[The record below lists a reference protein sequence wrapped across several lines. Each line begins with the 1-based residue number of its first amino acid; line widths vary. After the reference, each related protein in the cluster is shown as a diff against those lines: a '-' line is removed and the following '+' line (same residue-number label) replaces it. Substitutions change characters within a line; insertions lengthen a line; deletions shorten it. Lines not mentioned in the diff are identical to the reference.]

1 MPCRHVTASGMLDAT
16 DTIVALSSGSLPAGI
31 AVLRISGPAA
41 FGVLSRHVATMPEPR
56 RAALRTIRN
65 SDGEIMDKGLVILFP
80 GPRSATGEDLA
91 ELHLHGGKAVVA
103 VCLEALTAHP
113 KVRLADAGE
122 FTRRAFVNGRMDL
135 TEAEGLA
142 DLLAAETEFQRRLA
156 IAQTGGAMRRACEGW
171 MRRLTHARAM
181 MEADFDF
188 SDEDD
193 VADDVAAGVSREII
207 ALRQELADAMTNA
220 RRGEILKD
228 GYKVAIVGAP
238 NAGKSSLINCL
249 ADRDVAIVS
258 DIPGT
263 TRDRIEVTLDLGGL
277 AIRLIDTAG
286 LRETDD
292 PIEQLGIDRALDA
305 ARQADLVLH
314 LCPVGE
320 TPEPFDAG
328 TGDTPVWI
336 VTTKADIGHGD
347 VTGLAISVH
356 SGTGIDLLIDR
367 VRAQAGAAAGNPD
380 DGIPTRT
387 RHRDAIGAAL
397 AILDEFDLERLPPEV
412 AAELLRMAS
421 DALGRI
427 VGKRGVE
434 DLLDVIF
441 SQFCIGK

>member
-1 MPCRHVTASGMLDAT
+1 MPRRHATASRMLDAT

-31 AVLRISGPAA
+31 AVLRISGPKAIAA
-41 FGVLSRHVATMPEPR
+41 VNRHVTRLPEPR
-56 RAALRTIRN
+56 HAGLRTIRDV
-65 SDGEIMDKGLVILFP
+65 DGAIVDRGLVILFP
-80 GPRSATGEDLA
+80 GPDSVTGEDLV

-103 VCLEALTAHP
+103 ACLEALTGHP
-113 KVRLADAGE
+113 GVRLAEAGE

-156 IAQTGGAMRRACEGW
+156 IAQTGGAMRQACEGW
-171 MRRLTHARAM
+171 MRRLTHIRAM
-181 MEADFDF
+181 LEADFDF

-207 ALRQELADAMTNA
+207 ALRAELQAALADA

-228 GYKVAIVGAP
+228 GFKVAIVGAP
-238 NAGKSSLINCL
+238 NAGKSSLLNCL
-249 ADRDVAIVS
+249 AERDVAIVS

-263 TRDRIEVTLDLGGL
+263 TRDRIEVTLDLRGL
-277 AIRLIDTAG
+277 AVRLIDTAG
-286 LRETDD
+286 LRETAD
-292 PIEQLGIDRALDA
+292 PIERLGIERAIDA

-320 TPEPFDAG
+320 TVDTFDAG
-328 TGDTPVWI
+328 SDGPPTWI
-336 VTTKADIGHGD
+336 VTTKADMS
-347 VTGLAISVH
+347 TEALSGLAVSVR
-356 SGTGIDLLIDR
+356 SGAGIDRLVER
-367 VRAQAGAAAGNPD
+367 VRGLASEAAGSPEG
-380 DGIPTRT
+380 GIPTRS
-387 RHRDAIGAAL
+387 RHRDAIGMAVGYL
-397 AILDEFDLERLPPEV
+397 GECDVGTLPPEV

-427 VGKRGVE
+427 VGKRDVE

>member
-1 MPCRHVTASGMLDAT
+1 MFDAT

-41 FGVLSRHVATMPEPR
+41 IALVGRHVTRLPQPR
-56 RAALRTIRN
+56 HAGLRTIR
-65 SDGEIMDKGLVILFP
+65 DGEGAIVDRGLVILFP
-80 GPRSATGEDLA
+80 GPDSVTGEDLV

-103 VCLEALTAHP
+103 ACLEALTTRP
-113 KVRLADAGE
+113 GVRLAEAGE

-142 DLLAAETEFQRRLA
+142 DLLAAETEFQRKLA
-156 IAQTGGAMRRACEGW
+156 IAQTGGAMRKACEGW
-171 MRRLTHARAM
+171 MRRLTHIRAM
-181 MEADFDF
+181 LEADFDF

-207 ALRQELADAMTNA
+207 ALRTELEATLANA

-228 GYKVAIVGAP
+228 GFRVAIVGAP
-238 NAGKSSLINCL
+238 NVGKSSLINCL
-249 ADRDVAIVS
+249 AERDVAIVS

-277 AIRLIDTAG
+277 AVRLIDTAG
-286 LRETDD
+286 LRETAD
-292 PIEQLGIDRALDA
+292 PIERLGIERAVDA
-305 ARQADLVLH
+305 ARHADLVLH

-320 TPEPFDAG
+320 TADPFDAG
-328 TGDTPVWI
+328 PDGPPTWI
-336 VTTKADIGHGD
+336 VTTKADTSPD
-347 VTGLAISVH
+347 DLPGLAISVR
-356 SGTGIDLLIDR
+356 SGAGIDRLVER
-367 VRAQAGAAAGNPD
+367 VRGLASEAAGNPE
-380 DGIPTRT
+380 DGIPTRS
-387 RHRDAIGAAL
+387 RHRDAIGMAVGYL
-397 AILDEFDLERLPPEV
+397 RECDVETLPPEV

>member
-1 MPCRHVTASGMLDAT
+1 MFDAT

-41 FGVLSRHVATMPEPR
+41 IALVGRHVTRVPHPR
-56 RAALRTIRN
+56 HAGLRTIR
-65 SDGEIMDKGLVILFP
+65 DGEGAIVDRGLVILFP
-80 GPRSATGEDLA
+80 GPDSVTGEDLV

-103 VCLEALTAHP
+103 ACLEALTAHP
-113 KVRLADAGE
+113 GVRLAEAGE
-122 FTRRAFVNGRMDL
+122 FTRRAFVNGRVDL

-142 DLLAAETEFQRRLA
+142 DLLAAETEFQRKLA
-156 IAQTGGAMRRACEGW
+156 IAQTGGAMRKACEGW
-171 MRRLTHARAM
+171 MRRLTHIRAM
-181 MEADFDF
+181 LEADFDF

-207 ALRQELADAMTNA
+207 ALRTELEATLANA

-228 GYKVAIVGAP
+228 GFRVAIVGAP

-249 ADRDVAIVS
+249 AERDVAIVS

-277 AIRLIDTAG
+277 AVRLIDTAG
-286 LRETDD
+286 LRETAD
-292 PIEQLGIDRALDA
+292 PIERLGIERAVDA
-305 ARQADLVLH
+305 ARHADLVLH

-320 TPEPFDAG
+320 TADPFDAG
-328 TGDTPVWI
+328 PDGPPTWI
-336 VTTKADIGHGD
+336 VTTKADTSPD
-347 VTGLAISVH
+347 DLPGLAISVR
-356 SGTGIDLLIDR
+356 SGAGIDRLVER
-367 VRAQAGAAAGNPD
+367 VRGLASEAAGKPEG
-380 DGIPTRT
+380 GIPTRS
-387 RHRDAIGAAL
+387 RHRDAIGMAVGYL
-397 AILDEFDLERLPPEV
+397 RECDVETLPPEV

>member
-1 MPCRHVTASGMLDAT
+1 MDAT

-41 FGVLSRHVATMPEPR
+41 LAVVARHVAKLPEPR
-56 RAALRTIRN
+56 RAVLRTIRN
-65 SDGEIMDKGLVILFP
+65 VDGGIVDRGLVILFP
-80 GPRSATGEDLA
+80 GPDSVTGEDLV

-103 VCLEALTAHP
+103 ACLEALTMHRG
-113 KVRLADAGE
+113 VRLADAGE

-142 DLLAAETEFQRRLA
+142 DLLAAETELQRKLA
-156 IAQTGGAMRRACEGW
+156 VAQTGGTMRRACEGW
-171 MRRLTHARAM
+171 MRRLTHMRAM
-181 MEADFDF
+181 LEADFDF

-193 VADDVAAGVSREII
+193 VADDVAADVSREIVTLREELEA
-207 ALRQELADAMTNA
+207 ALANA
-220 RRGEILKD
+220 RRGEILRD
-228 GYKVAIVGAP
+228 GFKVAIVGAP
-238 NAGKSSLINCL
+238 NAGKSSLVNCL
-249 ADRDVAIVS
+249 AERDVAIVS

-286 LRETDD
+286 LRETAD
-292 PIEQLGIDRALDA
+292 PIESLGIERAMDA
-305 ARQADLVLH
+305 ARHADLVLH

-320 TPEPFDAG
+320 TADLLDVGMEGPP
-328 TGDTPVWI
+328 TWI
-336 VTTKADIGHGD
+336 VTTKADRSRGD
-347 VTGLAISVH
+347 LPGLAISTV
-356 SGTGIDLLIDR
+356 SGAGIDRLVEQ
-367 VRAQAGAAAGNPD
+367 VRRQASEAAGNPD
-380 DGIPTRT
+380 GSIPTRS
-387 RHRDAIGAAL
+387 RHRDAIGM
-397 AILDEFDLERLPPEV
+397 AIGYLDECDVRTLPPEV
-412 AAELLRMAS
+412 VAELLRMAS

>member
-1 MPCRHVTASGMLDAT
+1 MLDAT

-31 AVLRISGPAA
+31 AVLRISGPKAIAA
-41 FGVLSRHVATMPEPR
+41 VNRHVTRLPEPR
-56 RAALRTIRN
+56 HAGLRTIRDV
-65 SDGEIMDKGLVILFP
+65 DGAIVDRGLVILFP
-80 GPRSATGEDLA
+80 GPDSVTGEDLV

-103 VCLEALTAHP
+103 ACLEALTGHP
-113 KVRLADAGE
+113 GVRLAEAGE

-156 IAQTGGAMRRACEGW
+156 IAQTGGAMRQACEGW
-171 MRRLTHARAM
+171 MRRLTHIRAM
-181 MEADFDF
+181 LEADFDF

-207 ALRQELADAMTNA
+207 ALRAELQAALADA

-228 GYKVAIVGAP
+228 GFKVAIVGAP
-238 NAGKSSLINCL
+238 NAGKSSLLNCL
-249 ADRDVAIVS
+249 AERDVAIVS

-263 TRDRIEVTLDLGGL
+263 TRDRIEVTLDLRGL
-277 AIRLIDTAG
+277 AVRLIDTAG
-286 LRETDD
+286 LRETAD
-292 PIEQLGIDRALDA
+292 PIERLGIERAIDA

-320 TPEPFDAG
+320 TVDTFDAG
-328 TGDTPVWI
+328 SDGPPTWI
-336 VTTKADIGHGD
+336 VTTKADMS
-347 VTGLAISVH
+347 TEALSGLAVSVR
-356 SGTGIDLLIDR
+356 SGAGIDRLVER
-367 VRAQAGAAAGNPD
+367 VRGLASEAAGSPEG
-380 DGIPTRT
+380 GIPTRS
-387 RHRDAIGAAL
+387 RHRDAIGMAVGYL
-397 AILDEFDLERLPPEV
+397 GECDVGTLPPEV

-427 VGKRGVE
+427 VGKRDVE

>member
-1 MPCRHVTASGMLDAT
+1 MLDAT

-31 AVLRISGPAA
+31 AVLRISGPKAIA
-41 FGVLSRHVATMPEPR
+41 TVNRHVTRLPEPR
-56 RAALRTIRN
+56 HAGLRTIRDV
-65 SDGEIMDKGLVILFP
+65 DGAIVDRGLVILFP
-80 GPRSATGEDLA
+80 GPDSVTGEDLV

-103 VCLEALTAHP
+103 ACLEALTGHP
-113 KVRLADAGE
+113 GVRLAEAGE

-142 DLLAAETEFQRRLA
+142 DLLAAETEFQRKLA
-156 IAQTGGAMRRACEGW
+156 IAQTGGAMRQACEGW
-171 MRRLTHARAM
+171 MRRLTHIRAM
-181 MEADFDF
+181 LEADFDF

-207 ALRQELADAMTNA
+207 ALRAELQAALADA

-228 GYKVAIVGAP
+228 GFKVAIIGAP
-238 NAGKSSLINCL
+238 NAGKSSLLNCL
-249 ADRDVAIVS
+249 AERDVAIVS

-277 AIRLIDTAG
+277 AVRLIDTAG
-286 LRETDD
+286 LRDTAD
-292 PIEQLGIDRALDA
+292 PIERLGIERAIDA

-320 TPEPFDAG
+320 TADTFDAG
-328 TGDTPVWI
+328 SDGPPTWI
-336 VTTKADIGHGD
+336 VTTKADMS
-347 VTGLAISVH
+347 TEALSGLAVSVR
-356 SGTGIDLLIDR
+356 SGAGIDRLVEL
-367 VRAQAGAAAGNPD
+367 VRGLASEAAGSPEG
-380 DGIPTRT
+380 GIPTRS
-387 RHRDAIGAAL
+387 RHRDAIGMAVGYL
-397 AILDEFDLERLPPEV
+397 GECDVETLPPEV

-427 VGKRGVE
+427 VGKRDVE

>member
-1 MPCRHVTASGMLDAT
+1 MFDAT

-41 FGVLSRHVATMPEPR
+41 IALVGRHVTRVPQPR
-56 RAALRTIRN
+56 HAGLRTIR
-65 SDGEIMDKGLVILFP
+65 DGEGAIVDRGLVILFP
-80 GPRSATGEDLA
+80 GPDSVTGEDLV

-103 VCLEALTAHP
+103 ACLEALTAHP
-113 KVRLADAGE
+113 GVRLAEAGE
-122 FTRRAFVNGRMDL
+122 FTRRAFVNGRVDL

-142 DLLAAETEFQRRLA
+142 DLLAAETEFQRKLA
-156 IAQTGGAMRRACEGW
+156 IAQTGGAMRKACEGW
-171 MRRLTHARAM
+171 MRRLTHIRAM
-181 MEADFDF
+181 LEADFDF

-207 ALRQELADAMTNA
+207 ALRTELEAALGNA

-228 GYKVAIVGAP
+228 GFRVAIVGAP

-249 ADRDVAIVS
+249 AERDVAIVS

-277 AIRLIDTAG
+277 AVRLIDTAG
-286 LRETDD
+286 LRETAD
-292 PIEQLGIDRALDA
+292 PIERLGIERAVDA
-305 ARQADLVLH
+305 ARHADLVLH

-320 TPEPFDAG
+320 TADPFDAG
-328 TGDTPVWI
+328 PNGPPTWI
-336 VTTKADIGHGD
+336 VTTKADTSPD
-347 VTGLAISVH
+347 DLPGLAISVR
-356 SGTGIDLLIDR
+356 SGAGIDRLVER
-367 VRAQAGAAAGNPD
+367 VRGLASEAAGNPEG
-380 DGIPTRT
+380 GIPTRS
-387 RHRDAIGAAL
+387 RHRDAIGMAVGYL
-397 AILDEFDLERLPPEV
+397 RECDVETLPPEV

>member
-1 MPCRHVTASGMLDAT
+1 MPRRHATASRMLDAT

-31 AVLRISGPAA
+31 AVLRISGPKAIA
-41 FGVLSRHVATMPEPR
+41 TVNRHVTRLPEPR
-56 RAALRTIRN
+56 HAGLRTIRDV
-65 SDGEIMDKGLVILFP
+65 DGAIVDRGLVILFP
-80 GPRSATGEDLA
+80 GPDSVTGEDLV

-103 VCLEALTAHP
+103 ACLEALTGHP
-113 KVRLADAGE
+113 GVRLAEAGE

-142 DLLAAETEFQRRLA
+142 DLLAAETEFQRKLA
-156 IAQTGGAMRRACEGW
+156 IAQTGGAMRQACEGW
-171 MRRLTHARAM
+171 MRRLTHIRAM
-181 MEADFDF
+181 LEADFDF

-207 ALRQELADAMTNA
+207 ALRAELQAALADA

-228 GYKVAIVGAP
+228 GFKVAIIGAP
-238 NAGKSSLINCL
+238 NAGKSSLLNCL
-249 ADRDVAIVS
+249 AERDVAIVS

-277 AIRLIDTAG
+277 AVRLIDTAG
-286 LRETDD
+286 LRDTAD
-292 PIEQLGIDRALDA
+292 PIERLGIERAIDA

-320 TPEPFDAG
+320 TADTFDAG
-328 TGDTPVWI
+328 SDGPPTWI
-336 VTTKADIGHGD
+336 VTTKADMS
-347 VTGLAISVH
+347 TEALSGLAVSVR
-356 SGTGIDLLIDR
+356 SGAGIDRLVEL
-367 VRAQAGAAAGNPD
+367 VRGLASEAAGSPEG
-380 DGIPTRT
+380 GIPTRS
-387 RHRDAIGAAL
+387 RHRDAIGMAVGYL
-397 AILDEFDLERLPPEV
+397 GECDVETLPPEV

-427 VGKRGVE
+427 VGKRDVE

>member
-1 MPCRHVTASGMLDAT
+1 MFDAT

-31 AVLRISGPAA
+31 AVLRISGPSAIA
-41 FGVLSRHVATMPEPR
+41 TVNRHVSRLPEPR
-56 RAALRTIRN
+56 HAGLRTIRDV
-65 SDGEIMDKGLVILFP
+65 DGAIVDRGLVILFP
-80 GPRSATGEDLA
+80 GPDSVTGEDLV

-103 VCLEALTAHP
+103 ACLEALTVHP
-113 KVRLADAGE
+113 GVRLAEAGE

-156 IAQTGGAMRRACEGW
+156 IAQTGGAMRQACEGW
-171 MRRLTHARAM
+171 MRRLTHIRAM
-181 MEADFDF
+181 LEADFDF

-207 ALRQELADAMTNA
+207 ALRTELQAALADA

-228 GYKVAIVGAP
+228 GFKVAIVGAP
-238 NAGKSSLINCL
+238 NAGKSSLLNCF
-249 ADRDVAIVS
+249 AERDVAIVS

-277 AIRLIDTAG
+277 AVRLIDTAG
-286 LRETDD
+286 LRETTD
-292 PIEQLGIDRALDA
+292 PIERLGIERAIDA

-320 TPEPFDAG
+320 TVDTFDAG
-328 TGDTPVWI
+328 SDGPPTWI
-336 VTTKADIGHGD
+336 VTTKADMSAEALS
-347 VTGLAISVH
+347 GLAVSVR
-356 SGTGIDLLIDR
+356 SGAGIDRLVER
-367 VRAQAGAAAGNPD
+367 VRGLASEAAGSPEG
-380 DGIPTRT
+380 GIPTRS
-387 RHRDAIGAAL
+387 RHRDAIGMAVGYL
-397 AILDEFDLERLPPEV
+397 GECDVETLPPEV
-412 AAELLRMAS
+412 AAELLRLAS

-427 VGKRGVE
+427 VGKRDVE